1 MTGHAYTYILL
12 EGGLLMDKFE
22 CTELKFTLDELETMK
37 EVDSLPLD
45 TVKGYELSV
54 GSHRRY

>member
-1 MTGHAYTYILL
+1 
-12 EGGLLMDKFE
+12 MDKFE

>member
-1 MTGHAYTYILL
+1 
-12 EGGLLMDKFE
+12 MDKFE
-22 CTELKFTLDELETMK
+22 CTELKFTLDELKTMK